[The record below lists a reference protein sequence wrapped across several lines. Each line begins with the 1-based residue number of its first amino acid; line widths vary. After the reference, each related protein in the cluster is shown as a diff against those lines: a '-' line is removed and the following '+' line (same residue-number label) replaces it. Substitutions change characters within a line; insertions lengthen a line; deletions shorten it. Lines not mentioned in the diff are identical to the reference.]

1 MSKVLGT
8 AAFKTWEFKCRS
20 CPEEAAYAFLPITP
34 WMVIIRMWEDWG
46 CLYDKEDDT
55 PFCRGCGKLMEEA
68 DVIPYLTVTKCPM
81 VIKVWLTTSGA
92 LKTACVYVYA
102 FSRPPS
108 RMSGCDFP
116 KSIPTP
122 LLIKS
127 PLGPHQLVEDQ
138 TNHDCTGS
146 GIIVAALI
154 FLRSLSLSSRS
165 AHDQKRPRRVT

>member
-8 AAFKTWEFKCRS
+8 AAFKTWEFKCPS
-20 CPEEAAYAFLPITP
+20 CPQEAAYAFLPVTP
-34 WMVIIRMWEDWG
+34 WMVAIRMWEDPD

-55 PFCRGCGKLMEEA
+55 PICRGCGKRTEEDE
-68 DVIPYLTVTKCPM
+68 DVMPYLTVTKCPM
-81 VIKVWLTTSGA
+81 VIKVWLKTSGA
-92 LKTACVYVYA
+92 LKTACVYVTCTHA
-102 FSRPPS
+102 VLRAPEVF
-108 RMSGCDFP
+108 FP

-122 LLIKS
+122 LLIKG